1 MDISKWE
8 PGVVS
13 NPFSGA
19 LSDPLV
25 LGAKPRSAKFAGQIA
40 PLETTSN
47 WAGSAPPKHCR
58 TAKANHKFITKPER
72 NEKTMSKKKRCQ
84 KELTKSP
91 KTPVP
96 KSNANILRVLFGKSY
111 RAALSATKLLRH
123 WFARFPW
130 MEMKLFPHFATYCLV
145 NHVALPF
152 PKRSCLETDSAR
164 FPWMEMKLFP
174 HFARIVW

>member
-25 LGAKPRSAKFAGQIA
+25 LGAKPRSAKFAGQIV

-72 NEKTMSKKKRCQ
+72 NEKRCQ
-84 KELTKSP
+84 K
-91 KTPVP
+91 
-96 KSNANILRVLFGKSY
+96 NARKNSQNRRKPQFPRAMRTSCKYCLVNHIARPFPQRSCLDIDSQGFLEWKWSCYPILHVLFGKS
-111 RAALSATKLLRH
+111 RCAALSETKLLRD
-123 WFARFPW
+123 WF
-130 MEMKLFPHFATYCLV
+130 
-145 NHVALPF
+145 
-152 PKRSCLETDSAR
+152 AR